1 MIKKFTLCIILQNDR
16 ILLGMK
22 KRGFGKGRWNGFGG
36 KVNVN
41 ETIEEAVI
49 REVKEESCLDITN
62 PKKRGVIEFSF
73 EKDKSEI
80 LQVHIFSVNDFSGTP
95 KETEEMLPKWFNI
108 DDIPYN
114 DMWPDDKYWLPMLLD
129 GKNFT
134 GSFLFGG
141 ENDDV
146 LKYNIKEI

>member
-1 MIKKFTLCIILQNDR
+1 MIKKFTLCTILQNNK

-22 KRGFGKGRWNGFGG
+22 KRGFGEGRWNGFGG
-36 KVNVN
+36 KINSN
-41 ETIEEAVI
+41 ETIKEATI
-49 REVKEESCLDITN
+49 REVKEESCIDIVN
-62 PKKRGVIEFSF
+62 PKKRGVIEFRF
-73 EKDKSEI
+73 EKDKNEI
-80 LQVHIFSVNDFSGTP
+80 LQVHIFSVNDFSGAP

-114 DMWPDDKYWLPMLLD
+114 DMWSDDKYWLPMLLD